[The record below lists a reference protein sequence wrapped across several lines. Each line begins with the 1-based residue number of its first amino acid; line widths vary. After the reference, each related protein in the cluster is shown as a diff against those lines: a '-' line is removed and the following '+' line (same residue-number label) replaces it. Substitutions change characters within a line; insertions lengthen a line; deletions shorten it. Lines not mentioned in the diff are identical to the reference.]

1 MTNNFCVLPASDNS
15 ELLVRVTIYTHAT
28 IWSVKKACCRVL
40 RPGQPLFASRKKK
53 KKNSLLVFLA
63 PGILIRFKVFSYV
76 ILNSFQDLLLISR
89 DPDIHQDDNRE
100 TKKWVTI
107 PGSKRPMA
115 MTDEKKLSVPPPSPD
130 GGGKQEAKKKPAEE
144 RVKEAGFAPPTEQM
158 VAAFKAALGE
168 KVTLP

>member
-1 MTNNFCVLPASDNS
+1 
-15 ELLVRVTIYTHAT
+15 
-28 IWSVKKACCRVL
+28 
-40 RPGQPLFASRKKK
+40 
-53 KKNSLLVFLA
+53 
-63 PGILIRFKVFSYV
+63 
-76 ILNSFQDLLLISR
+76 
-89 DPDIHQDDNRE
+89 
-100 TKKWVTI
+100 
-107 PGSKRPMA
+107 